1 MTLKHLAPLL
11 GAALLMSGAVAR
23 ADTYQ
28 PGEFLMLDLNRAALS
43 PKPLGPPARFEPVPI
58 EAKADPA
65 KVAPAAKS
73 GAHRRRKT
81 ARCCPQ
87 ENRTGPHQP
96 PRRQRVGHPR
106 PGLALPFRRYL
117 QLAEII
123 VYATRSPPSLRAL
136 TKLALPTLS

>member
-65 KVAPAAKS
+65 KVAPTAKAARTAAAKPHAVVRKKIARARTNPLDANASDTRVQVWPCRS
-73 GAHRRRKT
+73 GGICNWQK
-81 ARCCPQ
+81 
-87 ENRTGPHQP
+87 
-96 PRRQRVGHPR
+96 
-106 PGLALPFRRYL
+106 
-117 QLAEII
+117 
-123 VYATRSPPSLRAL
+123 
-136 TKLALPTLS
+136 